1 MSLYGTA
8 RSLVHTVLAVVL
20 CVASAGCEDS
30 DQHQTANAANEE
42 IKGLKAQIAAKDAAN
57 EDLKAEVA
65 RLKGELD
72 GLTKRMS
79 GEGTER
85 LEALKKSH
93 TDELLAVKETLR
105 LRQSDLEK
113 SLADTQVQLSLSEKE
128 RMSLRALVDQPERLA
143 AIDRVN
149 SSMERVVWVIAVVA
163 CLALSGIFAGGY
175 FNLRRERRQAVVS
188 MIAHYAG
195 R

>member
-1 MSLYGTA
+1 MFLYGTA
-8 RSLVHTVLAVVL
+8 RPLVQTMLTVGL
-20 CVASAGCEDS
+20 CVTSAGCEDNAE
-30 DQHQTANAANEE
+30 HQTANAANEE

-57 EDLKAEVA
+57 ENLTAEVA

-93 TDELLAVKETLR
+93 SDELLAVKETFR
-105 LRQSDLEK
+105 LRQSDLENR
-113 SLADTQVQLSLSEKE
+113 LGDTQVQLRLSEQE
-128 RMSLRALVDQPERLA
+128 RMSLRTLVDQPERLA

-149 SSMERVVWVIAVVA
+149 SSMERVVWVIVVVG

-175 FNLRRERRQAVVS
+175 YKLRGERRQAVVS